1 MVWHQPPD
9 DVPTSGAFLAANNS
23 SPSTPA
29 HSPSHA
35 FGTDVT
41 QAVVN
46 KTPVLSPAT
55 LPPLNS
61 SSKCAPKSSGVS
73 QEAIEKAHSYI
84 EKIPQK
90 RTLLDMLIELQEYVP
105 FLDLDSPLLL
115 MIPLNK
121 NFNRKNTKM
130 WNDEMKEKLLI
141 QKQAHILE
149 EFKLGLV
156 DKEGYLEKI
165 TELDGGG
172 CSAKHQNTHQFSPDW
187 NNLYFYV
194 SD

>member
-1 MVWHQPPD
+1 MHPNVTPIIITTTLGPQGQKMVWHQPPD

-84 EKIPQK
+84 EKVPQK
-90 RTLLDMLIELQEYVP
+90 QTLLDTLIKLQEYVP
-105 FLDLDSPLLL
+105 FSLAYD
-115 MIPLNK
+115 
-121 NFNRKNTKM
+121 
-130 WNDEMKEKLLI
+130 
-141 QKQAHILE
+141 
-149 EFKLGLV
+149 
-156 DKEGYLEKI
+156 
-165 TELDGGG
+165 
-172 CSAKHQNTHQFSPDW
+172 FSK
-187 NNLYFYV
+187 
-194 SD
+194 